1 MSTDE
6 LAADAE
12 QLAAV
17 GIGLTEARR
26 QIELLRSPPP
36 PPRLERPCRIG
47 DGIRRLDDAER
58 SQLEAAWQRSAVDG
72 RLTKFVPASGAA
84 TRMFAVAT
92 DALEG
97 RAPGHREL
105 RERTEGGDAAS
116 ARLLT
121 LLDRIADL
129 PFFSQLL
136 RVLDAS
142 PAEAVALARSDA
154 YPRVLRA
161 IVSPEGLGYADRPK
175 ALIPFHRYEDGSRT
189 AFEEHL
195 VEGAGYLRDG
205 DGVCRFHF
213 TVPAEHR
220 ALFAARVE
228 RQRPVTWTPA
238 ISISVQH
245 RRTDTLALELDG
257 TPARHPDGSLL
268 LRPGGHGALIENL
281 EALDADLVY
290 IKNIDNVLPETRQG
304 LVIEWQ
310 RLLGGLAT
318 VLAQRIHET
327 LTILRDS
334 PSPTELEAAQA
345 LCRDELGYELG
356 SAGAGDPHRAL
367 IERLDRPLRVCGVVP
382 QSGEPGGGPFWVR
395 GPGGNSTRQIVEGAQ
410 VDLDDPAQAKI
421 WVSSTHF
428 NPVML
433 VACLR
438 RPDGERY
445 HLADFV
451 DPRAVFVSEKP
462 HLDRRLRVLERPGL
476 WNGAMAGW
484 NSLFVEVPLET
495 FAPVKSVVDLLRPE
509 HRP

>member
-26 QIELLRSPPP
+26 QIELLRSPPA

-47 DGIRRLDDAER
+47 DGIRRLDDTER
-58 SQLEAAWQRSAVDG
+58 FELEAAWQTSAADG

-84 TRMFAVAT
+84 TRMFAAAT

-97 RAPGHREL
+97 SAPSRREL
-105 RERTEGGDAAS
+105 LERRERGDAA
-116 ARLLT
+116 AAQLVT
-121 LLDRIADL
+121 VLDRIADL

-136 RVLDAS
+136 RVLDSS
-142 PAEAVALARSDA
+142 PAEVVALARSDA

-175 ALIPFHRYEDGSRT
+175 ALIPFHRYPDGSRT

-195 VEGAGYLRDG
+195 VEGAGYLRDAEG
-205 DGVCRFHF
+205 ICRFHF
-213 TVPAEHR
+213 TVPAEQR

-228 RQRPVTWTPA
+228 RQRRVTWTPL
-238 ISISVQH
+238 ISLSVQH
-245 RRTDTLALELDG
+245 PRTDTLALELDG
-257 TPARHPDGSLL
+257 SPARHPDGSLI

-281 EALDADLVY
+281 DALDADLVY
-290 IKNIDNVLPETRQG
+290 IKNIDNVLPEPRQAV
-304 LVIEWQ
+304 VIEAQ

-318 VLAQRIHET
+318 VLERRIHAALAT
-327 LTILRDS
+327 LRGS
-334 PSPTELEAAQA
+334 PSPAELEAAEA
-345 LCRDELGYELG
+345 LCRDQLG
-356 SAGAGDPHRAL
+356 SELGAGDRHQRL

-395 GPGGNSTRQIVEGAQ
+395 GPDGGSTRQIVEGAQ
-410 VDLDDPAQAKI
+410 VDLDAPEQAEI
-421 WVSSTHF
+421 WRSSTHF

-445 HLADFV
+445 RLADFV

-462 HLDRRLRVLERPGL
+462 HLDRRLQALERPGL

-484 NSLFVEVPLET
+484 NSVFVEVPLET